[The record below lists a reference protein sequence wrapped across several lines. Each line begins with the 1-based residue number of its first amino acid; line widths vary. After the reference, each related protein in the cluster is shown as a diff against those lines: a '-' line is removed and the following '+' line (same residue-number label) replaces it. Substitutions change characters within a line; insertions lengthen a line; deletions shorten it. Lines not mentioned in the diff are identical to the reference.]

1 MTYTPPATFNPP
13 SHQAQDGHAR
23 PLSALAVSALVLS
36 IIALVV
42 SWVPIVNNLA
52 FLIAA
57 IGLILGII
65 AIVKTS
71 AKGRKRGRGLAIAGT
86 VLSVLSLVAVIATQG
101 IYGNA
106 IDKATGGNAS
116 TSQSAPKAK
125 VKNTAKPAA
134 TLGEGDIDN
143 GQYHIK
149 LVSVV
154 KGPNDYEGK
163 PTVAL
168 TYELTNAKDS
178 DSNIFDV
185 HVQAFQNKVGLDT
198 ATYLDQTP
206 QGYDPQAEMKTI
218 QPHGSITIVAG
229 YVLNDPTTPIDV
241 VAAGT
246 MDASGQKVSQTYSL
260 Q

>member
-1 MTYTPPATFNPP
+1 
-13 SHQAQDGHAR
+13 
-23 PLSALAVSALVLS
+23 
-36 IIALVV
+36 V

-125 VKNTAKPAA
+125 VKK
-134 TLGEGDIDN
+134 
-143 GQYHIK
+143 H
-149 LVSVV
+149 
-154 KGPNDYEGK
+154 
-163 PTVAL
+163 
-168 TYELTNAKDS
+168 
-178 DSNIFDV
+178 
-185 HVQAFQNKVGLDT
+185 
-198 ATYLDQTP
+198 
-206 QGYDPQAEMKTI
+206 
-218 QPHGSITIVAG
+218 
-229 YVLNDPTTPIDV
+229 
-241 VAAGT
+241 
-246 MDASGQKVSQTYSL
+246 SQTCGDPRRGRHRQRAVSYQARLRS
-260 Q
+260 QRPK